1 MWKVCH
7 VVGDKKGTGHY
18 VVGKERQGVKVE
30 VQKIR
35 FFDNYI
41 FFERTV
47 NDVVY
52 GTYKK
57 KKTDMLLSHS
67 EIKFTVNI
75 S

>member
-7 VVGDKKGTGHY
+7 VVGDKKLTGHY
-18 VVGKERQGVKVE
+18 VADKERQGVEVE

-35 FFDNYI
+35 FFGNYI

-52 GTYKK
+52 GKYKK
-57 KKTDMLLSHS
+57 KKTDKLLSHS

>member
-18 VVGKERQGVKVE
+18 VADKDRQGVEVD
-30 VQKIR
+30 VQKLR
-35 FFDNYI
+35 FFGNYI

-47 NDVVY
+47 NDVVW
-52 GTYKK
+52 GKNK
-57 KKTDMLLSHS
+57 EKKTGMLLYHS

>member
-1 MWKVCH
+1 MWKVRH

-18 VVGKERQGVKVE
+18 VADKERQRVGVE

-35 FFDNYI
+35 FLGNYI
-41 FFERTV
+41 FFERTL
-47 NDVVY
+47 NDVVW
-52 GTYKK
+52 GKNKK
-57 KKTDMLLSHS
+57 KKTGMLLSHS